1 MKGWLRRSLNSLSV
15 PDREALPA
23 VSWLFELIDQCNRV
37 VFHRNAALVRGIG
50 NELVLAEA
58 KLPGALAGDEVGRG
72 EQYRRLRRA
81 EQLEVSLGDR
91 RRVAVAAGF
100 LGRVEARPAN

>member
-1 MKGWLRRSLNSLSV
+1 MYSLQTPMKGWFRQSLNSLSV

-37 VFHRNAALVRGIG
+37 ILHRNAALLRGIG

-58 KLPGALAGDEVGRG
+58 KLAGALAGDEVGGRS
-72 EQYRRLRRA
+72 QVRP
-81 EQLEVSLGDR
+81 VDR
-91 RRVAVAAGF
+91 
-100 LGRVEARPAN
+100 